1 LRGRPVQRPLARDRV
16 APTQKGEATVYERAP
31 RVPDEEERAAVIA
44 TLLGATRHW
53 MAAADPVHDAADPV
67 QDALDPVQDAVDPV
81 QDARPAEVSQP
92 ADSATAAATSSKRAV
107 TGGNSP
113 SGKTI

>member
-53 MAAADPVHDAADPV
+53 MAAADPV
-67 QDALDPVQDAVDPV
+67 
-81 QDARPAEVSQP
+81 QDARAAEVSQP

>member
-1 LRGRPVQRPLARDRV
+1 
-16 APTQKGEATVYERAP
+16 VYERAP

-53 MAAADPVHDAADPV
+53 MAAADPVQDAADPV
-67 QDALDPVQDAVDPV
+67 QA
-81 QDARPAEVSQP
+81 ARPAELSQP

>member
-53 MAAADPVHDAADPV
+53 MAAADPVHDTADPVQDTADPV
-67 QDALDPVQDAVDPV
+67 QDARA
-81 QDARPAEVSQP
+81 AEVSQP

>member
-53 MAAADPVHDAADPV
+53 MAAADPVQAA
-67 QDALDPVQDAVDPV
+67 ADPVQDAVDPV

>member
-53 MAAADPVHDAADPV
+53 MAAADPVQDAA
-67 QDALDPVQDAVDPV
+67 DPV

>member
-1 LRGRPVQRPLARDRV
+1 M
-16 APTQKGEATVYERAP
+16 YERAP

-53 MAAADPVHDAADPV
+53 MAAADPVHGAGDPV
-67 QDALDPVQDAVDPV
+67 H
-81 QDARPAEVSQP
+81 DARAAEVSQP

>member
-1 LRGRPVQRPLARDRV
+1 M
-16 APTQKGEATVYERAP
+16 YERAP

-53 MAAADPVHDAADPV
+53 MAAADPVHDAG
-67 QDALDPVQDAVDPV
+67 DPV
-81 QDARPAEVSQP
+81 QDARAAEVSQP